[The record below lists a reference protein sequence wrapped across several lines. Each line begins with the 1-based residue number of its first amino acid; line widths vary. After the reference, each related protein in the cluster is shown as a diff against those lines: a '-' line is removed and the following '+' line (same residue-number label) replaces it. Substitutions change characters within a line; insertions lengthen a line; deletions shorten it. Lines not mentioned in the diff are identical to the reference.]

1 MKALDKKLFRD
12 LWKMKGQAI
21 AIAVVIVGGVSTFV
35 MSLSTLD
42 SLRLTKAAYYQ
53 DYRFADVFASLKR
66 APESLRNRI
75 REVPGVEQVETRV
88 VADARL
94 EVEGYQNPV
103 TGKLVSVPD
112 VGEPLLNR
120 LYLRQGR
127 YPESGRDDEVL
138 VSEAFIEAHGL
149 TPGDRLKAI
158 INGKRKTFTIV
169 GVALSPEFIYQLK
182 PGTAIPDFERYAIL
196 WIAKRPLSSAYDM
209 EGAFNDAVL
218 KISATVRAEDVI
230 GRLDVLLEPYG
241 GLGAYGRK
249 DQLSYRYL
257 TEEFRQLG
265 NMATIF
271 PVIFLAVAA
280 FLLNIVVSR
289 LVGIQREQA
298 AALKAFGYSN
308 SDIAVHYI
316 KLVTLIVLLGVI
328 GGVGVG
334 VWLGKEL
341 SELYM
346 EYYKFPFLEYDLGAG
361 VVMASVAVSMA
372 AAIAGTLYS
381 IWKASVYPPAQ
392 AMRPEAPITYRET
405 LPERIGLKR
414 LLSPPSKMII
424 RHIER
429 RPLKSLLSVTGI
441 ALACAILMFGWFFDD
456 SVNFMVDVE
465 FGLARRDD
473 VSVTFFEP
481 TSKKAIYELQSIPGV
496 NYGEVFRS
504 VPVKLRYQHRSYRTS
519 ILGIQPKG
527 DLYRLLDADL
537 RPIDVPPAG
546 ILLTDHLGK
555 ILGVRPGD
563 RLTVEVL
570 EGSRPVREVQVA
582 GLASQ
587 FIGVSGF
594 MQIDA
599 LNRLMREGNAI
610 SGAYLT
616 ADPRYLQEIYD
627 TLNGM
632 PRVAATENR
641 KDELRNFRE
650 TLSQQVLIY
659 AFIIIALATTIASS
673 VVYNSVRIAL
683 SERSRELASLRVLGF
698 TRGEISYIL
707 LGELAIFTLVAI
719 PLGFMI
725 GRGLC
730 AYIVTTLQTDLF
742 RIPLVIEPSTY
753 AFSATVVLV
762 SAAVSGL
769 IVRRKL
775 DKLDLVAVLKTK
787 E

>member
-1 MKALDKKLFRD
+1 
-12 LWKMKGQAI
+12 
-21 AIAVVIVGGVSTFV
+21 

-66 APESLRNRI
+66 APESMRKRI
-75 REVPGVEQVETRV
+75 LEIPGVEQVETRV

-94 EVEGYQNPV
+94 EVEDYPNPV

-138 VSEAFIEAHGL
+138 VSEAFIQAHGL
-149 TPGDRLKAI
+149 TPGDKLRAI

-169 GVALSPEFIYQLK
+169 GIALSPEHIYQLK

-196 WIAKRPLSSAYDM
+196 WIAKRPLGSAYDM

-218 KISATVRAEDVI
+218 KISANVRAEDVI
-230 GRLDVLLEPYG
+230 ERLDALLMPYG

-249 DQLSYRYL
+249 DQLSFRYL
-257 TEEFRQLG
+257 TEEFKQLE

-271 PVIFLAVAA
+271 PIIFLAVAA
-280 FLLNIVVSR
+280 FLLNIVISR

-308 SDIAVHYI
+308 FDIAVHYI
-316 KLVTLIVLLGVI
+316 KLVSLIVLLGVT
-328 GGVGVG
+328 GGV
-334 VWLGKEL
+334 
-341 SELYM
+341 
-346 EYYKFPFLEYDLGAG
+346 EYYKFPFLEYDLQSG
-361 VVMASVAVSMA
+361 VVIAAVAVSMA

-392 AMRPEAPITYRET
+392 AMRPEPPATYKET
-405 LPERIGLKR
+405 FPERIGLNR

-441 ALACAILMFGWFFDD
+441 SLACAILILGWFFDD

-481 TSKKAIYELQSIPGV
+481 TSKKAIYELQNIPGV
-496 NYGEVFRS
+496 KYGEVFRS
-504 VPVKLRYQHRSYRTS
+504 VPVKLKYQHRSYRTS

-537 RPIDVPPAG
+537 KPIKLPSEG

-555 ILGVRPGD
+555 ILGVKVGD
-563 RLTVEVL
+563 RLTAEVL

-616 ADPRYLQEIYD
+616 ADPKYLTKIYD

-632 PRVAATENR
+632 PRIAATENR
-641 KDELRNFRE
+641 KDELRNFRK

-659 AFIIIALATTIASS
+659 AFIIIILATSISSS

-683 SERSRELASLRVLGF
+683 SERSHELASLRVLGF

-707 LGELAIFTLVAI
+707 LGELAVFTLAAI
-719 PLGFMI
+719 PLGFLI

-730 AYIVTTLQTDLF
+730 AYMATTIQTDLF
-742 RIPLVIEPSTY
+742 RIPFVIEPSTY
-753 AFSATVVLV
+753 AFAATVVLV

-769 IVRRKL
+769 LVRRKL